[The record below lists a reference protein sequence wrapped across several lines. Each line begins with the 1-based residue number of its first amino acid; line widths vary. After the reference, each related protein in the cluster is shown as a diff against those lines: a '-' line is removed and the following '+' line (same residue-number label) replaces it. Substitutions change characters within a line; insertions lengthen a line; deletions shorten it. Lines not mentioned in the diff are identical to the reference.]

1 MRVRPRSEW
10 VWVDVP
16 ELRIVPED
24 LSRRVQARLQQRAWT
39 PDPATHGAKPK
50 YLLSGLLKC
59 GSCGGNYVVQFHRA
73 NEIHYGCAVHHD
85 RGPTVCRNAKLVR
98 LTRIEQVTL
107 DYVFGDLFT
116 PTRVEY
122 LTRAVNTA
130 LQQAVRQAPSV
141 AAQQEAALR
150 QARQE
155 LENIAAAIRQ
165 GIITP
170 TTRQMQEDA
179 ERRISILEQAVRQPI
194 RRAARLVSV
203 RTVVERYLRN
213 SRATLQTNVDEARR
227 MLSLALDRIVLK
239 QDGRHFVAEFCG
251 NVAGAPRLE
260 PEVLGCV
267 GAGSPI
273 LTQPSTVI
281 DRRIVA

>member
-1 MRVRPRSEW
+1 M
-10 VWVDVP
+10 
-16 ELRIVPED
+16 
-24 LSRRVQARLQQRAWT
+24 A
-39 PDPATHGAKPK
+39 DPATHGAKPK

-85 RGPTVCRNAKLVR
+85 RGPTVCGNAKLVR
-98 LTRIEQVTL
+98 LAQIEQVTL
-107 DYVFGDLFT
+107 DYVFGGLFT
-116 PTRVEY
+116 PIRVEY

-130 LQQAVRQAPSV
+130 LLQAVRQAPNV

-170 TTRQMQEDA
+170 TTRQMLEDA
-179 ERRISILEQAVRQPI
+179 ERRVSMLEQAVRQPI
-194 RRAARLVSV
+194 RRTARLISV

-213 SRATLQTNVDEARR
+213 LRATLQTNVDEARR
-227 MLSLALDRIVLK
+227 MLSLALDRIVLN
-239 QDGRHFVAEFCG
+239 QDGRHLVAEFCG
-251 NVAGAPRLE
+251 NVAGALRLE
-260 PEVLGCV
+260 PKVLGCV
-267 GAGSPI
+267 GAGRGI
-273 LTQPSTVI
+273 
-281 DRRIVA
+281 